1 MRNHGSK
8 TQHPNRISKT
18 VNPSLET
25 VHLPGEDLRVH
36 SLLAPFFLLHRLEEI
51 ECARIMCFCSIARA
65 ALIRSLRGRRPTQG
79 CTGCHIRKL
88 FVSRAGAGNEPAVEK
103 RHKIDIHEEAYELS
117 N

>member
-1 MRNHGSK
+1 
-8 TQHPNRISKT
+8 
-18 VNPSLET
+18 
-25 VHLPGEDLRVH
+25 
-36 SLLAPFFLLHRLEEI
+36 
-51 ECARIMCFCSIARA
+51 
-65 ALIRSLRGRRPTQG
+65 LRGRRPTQG